1 MSEINKPVE
10 MTTDEL
16 DNVAG
21 GAVNALDALN
31 VNAKDAQFTLTD
43 VGAKGGIT
51 NVNAQ
56 ETEKSVQSLE
66 QFQATGTPAI
76 PDIFSSK

>member
-10 MTTDEL
+10 MTLDEL
-16 DNVAG
+16 DSVAG
-21 GAVNALDALN
+21 GAVNALVADN
-31 VNAKDAQFTLTD
+31 INEKDAQFTLTSL
-43 VGAKGGIT
+43 GAKGGIT

-56 ETEKSVQSLE
+56 ETEKSVQSLD
-66 QFQATGTPAI
+66 QFQATGDLGV